1 MWIGGREL
9 TGEHLHLF
17 GGEDLGEEGVREACE
32 KRGVTVDWVDIAHA
46 LPRDLLDDAT
56 YLPLLEKANRGCY
69 DSAWAAFP
77 CKAFCHSRWKEDG
90 GAPPLY
96 SCEHARG
103 IPGLE
108 GRWQVEL
115 LDNEELLYR
124 TYTLLDAVARGG
136 GSIAGETPVCRR
148 EPGWPWSRVDRPKI
162 GHIT

>member
-1 MWIGGREL
+1 M
-9 TGEHLHLF
+9 F
-17 GGEDLGEEGVREACE
+17 GGEDVGEEGVREACE
-32 KRGVTVDWVDIAHA
+32 KGGVSVDWVDIAHA
-46 LPRDLLDDAT
+46 QPRDLLDDAT
-56 YLPLLEKANRGCY
+56 YLPLLEKAERGCY

-124 TYTLLDAVARGG
+124 TYTLLDAVAHRLSLSLKILKKVHPQLVFLKFAAGKLDGARGG
-136 GSIAGETPVCRR
+136 KV
-148 EPGWPWSRVDRPKI
+148 
-162 GHIT
+162 